1 MWGSGRVA
9 NDKTCNDSV
18 VTRVPALGDLGT
30 RIGVYS
36 IVPRFLSFRSPQA
49 RFLKVPV
56 TFQA

>member
-9 NDKTCNDSV
+9 NDKTCNDSA

-36 IVPRFLSFRSPQA
+36 IVPRFL
-49 RFLKVPV
+49 
-56 TFQA
+56 